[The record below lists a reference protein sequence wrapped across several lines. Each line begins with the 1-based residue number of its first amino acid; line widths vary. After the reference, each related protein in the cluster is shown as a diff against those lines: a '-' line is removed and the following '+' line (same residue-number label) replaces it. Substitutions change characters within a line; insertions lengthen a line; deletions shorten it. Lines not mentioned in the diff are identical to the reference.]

1 MNMWRFSPPPLRK
14 HELRASR
21 YIKHHMNTDVMC
33 KPLKI
38 QFFSV
43 PTEGAVIQQAS
54 IKMWSSC
61 RLTDSKQDRSGSLPC
76 GPPASGWLPWGRER
90 RCCWRRC
97 TAATAVWTWARTCR
111 RKQQRL
117 VFICAFTSW
126 NGGIIITQLLQIN
139 YHPILM
145 MHLKQTP
152 VILSIKYALNPR
164 GQLDLW
170 LTKCQIKGD
179 NHNWRCRGYCR
190 IILY

>member
-1 MNMWRFSPPPLRK
+1 MASQRRAVLTKSVFFRIRAHESMNMWRFSPPPLRK

-21 YIKHHMNTDVMC
+21 YIKHHMHTDVMC

-111 RKQQRL
+111 RKQKTKACFYL
-117 VFICAFTSW
+117 CFYILKCCD
-126 NGGIIITQLLQIN
+126 NN
-139 YHPILM
+139 YTTAADKLPSN
-145 MHLKQTP
+145 TDDA
-152 VILSIKYALNPR
+152 SEANSCNPE
-164 GQLDLW
+164 
-170 LTKCQIKGD
+170 
-179 NHNWRCRGYCR
+179 H
-190 IILY
+190 